1 MSNKIGNTGNGLF
14 GISLTAALAGFIF
27 GFDMVVISGA
37 DKTIQELWQTTPW
50 FHGFFIMSMAL
61 WGTVIGSIFGGAPT
75 EKYGRK
81 KILMLVGI
89 LFTISSVGSA
99 LANDPYL
106 FSFFRL
112 LGGIGIGISS
122 VAAPTYISEISSAE
136 SRGRLV
142 AMYQF
147 NIVFGIL
154 IAYLSNFF
162 LEGVGGDSDWRL
174 MLGVM
179 TIPSLIYSL
188 MVFTIPES
196 PRWLIANK
204 GDVAGAKVVMSKLGL
219 QGFEELVQSLNKG
232 GGTREEGQGNAV
244 DGSQLTV
251 DSQQSTV
258 NGQPSTV
265 NSQAFLSKKH
275 ARIIGLAFIIAFFN
289 QVSGINFILYYAP
302 RILAAAGLAEQE
314 SLLNSIAIGG
324 TNLIFTFV
332 GLYLIDRLGRKTLL
346 LIGSVGYVVSL
357 CMVSYAFFAGASPG
371 FLLFFLLMFI
381 ASHAVGQGAV
391 IWVFISEIFPN
402 HIRAKGQALG
412 ASVHWVFAALITLVA
427 PVFIDDKEG
436 IFKDNPWPIFAFF
449 AFMMFTQLIW
459 VLTKVPETKGVT
471 LEELEK
477 QLIK

>member
-1 MSNKIGNTGNGLF
+1 MSNKISTAGNGLF

-37 DKTIQELWQTTPW
+37 DKAIQSLWQTSPW

-89 LFTISSVGSA
+89 LFTVSSIGSA
-99 LANDPYL
+99 LANDAYL

-122 VAAPTYISEISSAE
+122 VAAPTYISEISTAQ

-154 IAYLSNFF
+154 IAYLSNYF
-162 LEGVGGDSDWRL
+162 LQGIGGENDWRL

-179 TIPSLIYSL
+179 TVPSLIYSL

-196 PRWLIANK
+196 PRWLISNK
-204 GDVAGAKVVMSKLGL
+204 GDVEGAKAVMMRLGL
-219 QGFEELVQSLNKG
+219 EGIDALLKG
-232 GGTREEGQGNAV
+232 NTV
-244 DGSQLTV
+244 DGSQLT
-251 DSQQSTV
+251 D
-258 NGQPSTV
+258 NRQPSTV
-265 NSQAFLSKKH
+265 NNQPFISKKH
-275 ARIIGLAFIIAFFN
+275 YRIIGLAFMIAFFN

-324 TNLIFTFV
+324 TNLVFTFV

-346 LIGSVGYVVSL
+346 LIGSVGYVISL
-357 CMVSYAFFAGASPG
+357 CMVSYAFYAGASPA
-371 FLLFFLLMFI
+371 FLLFFLLLFI

-391 IWVFISEIFPN
+391 IWVLISEIFPN

-427 PVFIDDKEG
+427 PVFIDDKQG

-449 AFMMFTQLIW
+449 ACMMLAQLIW
-459 VLTKVPETKGVT
+459 VLIKVPETKGVS

>member
-1 MSNKIGNTGNGLF
+1 MSNKISTAGNGLF

-37 DKTIQELWQTTPW
+37 DKAIQELWQTSPW

-89 LFTISSVGSA
+89 LFTVSSIGSA
-99 LANDPYL
+99 LANDAYL

-122 VAAPTYISEISSAE
+122 VAAPTYISEISTAQ

-154 IAYLSNFF
+154 IAYLSNYF
-162 LEGVGGDSDWRL
+162 LEGIGGENDWRL

-179 TIPSLIYSL
+179 TVPSLIYSL
-188 MVFTIPES
+188 MVFSIPES
-196 PRWLIANK
+196 PRWLISKK
-204 GDVAGAKVVMSKLGL
+204 GDMEGAKAVTMRLGL
-219 QGFEELVQSLNKG
+219 EGVDALLKG
-232 GGTREEGQGNAV
+232 NTV

-251 DSQQSTV
+251 DSQ
-258 NGQPSTV
+258 PSTV
-265 NSQAFLSKKH
+265 NRQQSTFLSKKH
-275 ARIIGLAFIIAFFN
+275 YHIIGLAFMIAFFN

-324 TNLIFTFV
+324 TNLVFTFV

-346 LIGSVGYVVSL
+346 LIGSVGYVISL
-357 CMVSYAFFAGASPG
+357 CMVSYAFYASASPA

-381 ASHAVGQGAV
+381 ASHAIGQGAV
-391 IWVFISEIFPN
+391 IWVLISEIFPN

-427 PVFIDDKEG
+427 PVFIDDQQG

-449 AFMMFTQLIW
+449 ACMMLAQLFW
-459 VLTKVPETKGVT
+459 VLMKVPETKGVS